1 MLLALRS
8 RSAIFLCRLRIFAS
22 CLATCS
28 RILAA
33 FARSFAALASFFA
46 ETWCSFTLA
55 VYLLACLIDDIV
67 SQVKTEL
74 RA

>member
-1 MLLALRS
+1 
-8 RSAIFLCRLRIFAS
+8 
-22 CLATCS
+22 
-28 RILAA
+28 
-33 FARSFAALASFFA
+33 LASFFA

-67 SQVKTEL
+67 SQVKTGL